1 MQIKIRPGYDIPT
14 LTDIPDVRIL
24 IDVFRA
30 STTSLAILE
39 SKAQR
44 LIIAN
49 NFELIQKLSTEGY
62 LVISE
67 VFDLGID
74 NSPTLIKKMDLN
86 GRNVV
91 LKTNNLTTAL
101 AQNIC
106 NEVIICCFNNLSSV
120 VQKINSKKYQNIEI
134 VPAGFM
140 AKKIMN
146 LEDMLCAETLKKS
159 LIEECLIVPDKALL
173 EEHVNKMCDLKTRPP
188 YYRDDITFAIQSNIS
203 TTVPCVI
210 GYQNEIFEIG
220 F

>member
-1 MQIKIRPGYDIPT
+1 MHIRIRPGYDIPT
-14 LTDIPDVRIL
+14 STDIPDIRIL

-39 SKAQR
+39 SRAQK
-44 LIIAN
+44 LVIAN

-140 AKKIMN
+140 GKKIMSI
-146 LEDMLCAETLKKS
+146 EDMLCAETLKKS
-159 LIEECLIVPDKALL
+159 LIDKCLIVPDRTLL
-173 EEHVNKMCDLKTRPP
+173 EEHVNKMCDSKTRPP
-188 YYRDDITFAIQSNIS
+188 HYRDDITLAIQSNIS
-203 TTVPCVI
+203 TTVPYVI